1 MEVYFFSKYECDVK
15 SFSNLNISNDYFF
28 NKEKKTFVIAL
39 PLKKIERFCY
49 IVPGLENVKCA
60 LHR

>member
-28 NKEKKTFVIAL
+28 NKEKKNFRNRIAFEKNWTIL
-39 PLKKIERFCY
+39 LYRPWPWKR
-49 IVPGLENVKCA
+49 
-60 LHR
+60 